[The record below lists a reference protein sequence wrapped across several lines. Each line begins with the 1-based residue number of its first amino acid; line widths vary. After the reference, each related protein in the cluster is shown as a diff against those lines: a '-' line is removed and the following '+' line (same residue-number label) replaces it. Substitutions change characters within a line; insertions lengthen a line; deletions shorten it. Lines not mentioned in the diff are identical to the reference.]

1 MQIPINKDIEEA
13 YRDEPIRGF
22 TLREVAHIMLGALI
36 IGGVTA
42 LVWWKTGLS
51 PDISVFVGIP
61 FGLPVLFM
69 GFRRFQGLTAGA
81 YLKEIIYEKRVGI
94 LTYDADELPRER
106 HVFTME
112 RRKKKS
118 RRFGR

>member
-51 PDISVFVGIP
+51 PDISS
-61 FGLPVLFM
+61 LWWASHL
-69 GFRRFQGLTAGA
+69 A
-81 YLKEIIYEKRVGI
+81 YRYCSWDSEG
-94 LTYDADELPRER
+94 
-106 HVFTME
+106 
-112 RRKKKS
+112 S
-118 RRFGR
+118 RDLRQAPI

>member
-1 MQIPINKDIEEA
+1 MQIPINKDLEEA

-22 TLREVAHIMLGALI
+22 TWREAAYVILSVLL

-51 PDISVFVGIP
+51 PDNSVFVGIP
-61 FGLPVLFM
+61 FGLPTLFM
-69 GFRRFQGLTAGA
+69 GFKKYQGLTAGA
-81 YLKEIIYEKRVGI
+81 YLKEIIYEKRTGI
-94 LTYDADELPRER
+94 LIYDADELPQER

-112 RRKKKS
+112 RGKKKN
-118 RRFGR
+118 RRMGR

>member
-51 PDISVFVGIP
+51 PGYQRLCGHPIWLTGIVHGIQKVP
-61 FGLPVLFM
+61 GTY
-69 GFRRFQGLTAGA
+69 GRRLS
-81 YLKEIIYEKRVGI
+81 
-94 LTYDADELPRER
+94 ER
-106 HVFTME
+106 NHL
-112 RRKKKS
+112 
-118 RRFGR
+118 